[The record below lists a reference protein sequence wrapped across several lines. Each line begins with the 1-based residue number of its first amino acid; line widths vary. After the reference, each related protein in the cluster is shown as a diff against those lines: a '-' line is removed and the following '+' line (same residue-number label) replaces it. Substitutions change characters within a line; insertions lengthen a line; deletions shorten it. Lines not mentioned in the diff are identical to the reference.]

1 MDGNSKRVRGSIG
14 LVAAL
19 VLAVG
24 AFGIGIA
31 SGQTSGDT
39 FTGCLRLTGKLVKV
53 AIGSEPTSP
62 CLGSAV
68 EISWNETGPR
78 GLRGLP
84 GQQGSPG
91 ISGYF
96 IATTSQ
102 THPANVG
109 GIFTSLNANCPGG
122 QRALGGGASALAD
135 GQGTGN
141 FTGSTNAYVVT
152 QDYPKADGTGWVA
165 TFDIDNSIIEAPF
178 QMTVYA
184 ICANV
189 Q

>member
-1 MDGNSKRVRGSIG
+1 MDGSSKRARGSMG

-24 AFGIGIA
+24 ALGIGIA

-39 FTGCLRLTGKLVKV
+39 FTGCLRPTGKLVKV

-78 GLRGLP
+78 GLQGLP

-102 THPANVG
+102 TNPANVASL
-109 GIFTSLNANCPGG
+109 FTSLNANCPQG

-135 GQGTGN
+135 AQGTGN
-141 FTGSTNAYVVT
+141 FSSSTNAYVIT
-152 QDYPKADGTGWVA
+152 QDYPKSDGTGWVA
-165 TFDIDNSIIEAPF
+165 TFDIDNSIIEDAF